1 MKRPEKLEVGW
12 FAFLSYEPA
21 FAKLGFRKFA
31 KLSHRNLIIILD
43 FWLAIP
49 GNFFSLFLSWNK
61 GETS

>member
-43 FWLAIP
+43 F
-49 GNFFSLFLSWNK
+49 
-61 GETS
+61 